1 MCSAVFYK
9 FKFNRTEHTTQR
21 ILWKPRL
28 SGLGWL
34 VGLVAGWL
42 VGDGGG
48 GVLACSRV
56 GVGWW

>member
-9 FKFNRTEHTTQR
+9 FKFNRTEHTTQM

-28 SGLGWL
+28 SGLGWW